1 MQIKRLIKQTDRQ
14 TKTQVDSQNNR
25 ETGRHTEIQ
34 TVKNTDRWTNRQKT
48 YSKTAKVWTTRH
60 STICTDRQKYWLT
73 EGRQTKLQTDRDK
86 QANKNS
92 YRVIDKWT
100 D

>member
-14 TKTQVDSQNNR
+14 TKTQVDSRNNR
-25 ETGRHTEIQ
+25 ETGKHTEIQ

-48 YSKTAKVWTTRH
+48 YSKTAKVWTTKN
-60 STICTDRQKYWLT
+60 STICTDRQKYWQT
-73 EGRQTKLQTDRDK
+73 EGRQTNLQTDRDK